1 LLCIANKFPFRSTVV
16 LIRTP
21 FLFLAPSF
29 VDPEVVGAAVA
40 VDGSALAHASPQCR
54 NNPEVVTAAVQ
65 NYGLALAF
73 ASNEL
78 KANRDLVR
86 RAVERDFTALGYASE
101 DLQKD
106 PQLVHAQRVAKKKTQ
121 LCNGLLFCW

>member
-1 LLCIANKFPFRSTVV
+1 MIHSSSS
-16 LIRTP
+16 
-21 FLFLAPSF
+21 FLAS
-29 VDPEVVGAAVA
+29 VSADPEVVGAAVA
-40 VDGSALAHASPQCR
+40 NEGSALAHASSQCR

-78 KANRDLVR
+78 KANKDLVR
-86 RAVERDFTALGYASE
+86 CAVERDYTALGYASE
-101 DLQKD
+101 DLQRD
-106 PQLVHAQRVAKKKTQ
+106 PQLMHAQKLAKKTTQ